1 MSSTG
6 LIQQGNRRT
15 GGRANSFWLSR
26 RTLDPAKA
34 LWISRVSALV
44 ILMTVLV
51 SAFISGIF
59 GMAGGLILI
68 GVLAAMLP
76 VATAM
81 LVHGAVQLVSNG
93 YRAFLW
99 RKYILWGTFGRYA
112 IGAAA
117 GFIALLANAWR
128 PEARAVYL
136 FLGLTAL
143 LIWLPTSWIR
153 MDIFKRGQAELAGFG
168 VQALN
173 TLGGVAGPQLDIF
186 FVTTDIDRRAI
197 VATKS
202 VTQMLAHLV
211 KIAFR
216 GVRVIGATGDS
227 TFPPVWFFA
236 LAVSLSMLG
245 TALGGKLLE
254 RMSDVDFKRAMKW
267 LVTAIGAVMLLKA
280 AEWL

>member
-1 MSSTG
+1 MSS
-6 LIQQGNRRT
+6 
-15 GGRANSFWLSR
+15 
-26 RTLDPAKA
+26 
-34 LWISRVSALV
+34 VSALV
-44 ILMTVLV
+44 ILVTVLV

-59 GMAGGLILI
+59 GMAGGLILM

-81 LVHGAVQLVSNG
+81 IVQGAVQMVSNG

-99 RKYILWGTFGRYA
+99 RKYINWSVFGRYA

-117 GFIALLANAWR
+117 GFVALLAIAWR
-128 PEARAVYL
+128 PEARVVYL

-143 LIWLPTSWIR
+143 LVWLPTNWIR
-153 MDIFKRGQAELAGFG
+153 LDILKRGQAELAGFG

-173 TLGGVAGPQLDIF
+173 TLGGVAGPLLDVF
-186 FVTTDIDRRAI
+186 FLTTAMDRRAI

-202 VTQMLAHLV
+202 VTQVLAHLV
-211 KIAFR
+211 KIVFWS
-216 GVRVIGATGDS
+216 VPVIAAAGGGA
-227 TFPPVWFFA
+227 FPPVWFFV
-236 LAVSLSMLG
+236 LAVPLSMLG

>member
-1 MSSTG
+1 MSS
-6 LIQQGNRRT
+6 
-15 GGRANSFWLSR
+15 
-26 RTLDPAKA
+26 
-34 LWISRVSALV
+34 VSALV
-44 ILMTVLV
+44 ILVTVLV

-59 GMAGGLILI
+59 GMAGGLILM

-81 LVHGAVQLVSNG
+81 VVHGAVQMVSNG

-99 RKYILWGTFGRYA
+99 RKYINWSVFGRYA
-112 IGAAA
+112 IGAAT
-117 GFIALLANAWR
+117 GFLALLAIAWR

-136 FLGLTAL
+136 FLGLTAML
-143 LIWLPTSWIR
+143 VWLPARWIR
-153 MDIFKRGQAELAGFG
+153 LDILKRGQAELAGFA

-173 TLGGVAGPQLDIF
+173 TLGGVAGPLLDIF
-186 FVTTDIDRRAI
+186 FVTTDMDRRAI

-202 VTQMLAHLV
+202 VTQVLAHLV
-211 KIAFR
+211 KIVFW
-216 GVRVIGATGDS
+216 GVPVIAAAGGSA
-227 TFPPVWFFA
+227 FPPVWFFV
-236 LAVSLSMLG
+236 LAVPLSMLG
-245 TALGGKLLE
+245 TTLGGKLLE

>member
-1 MSSTG
+1 MSS
-6 LIQQGNRRT
+6 
-15 GGRANSFWLSR
+15 
-26 RTLDPAKA
+26 
-34 LWISRVSALV
+34 VSALV
-44 ILMTVLV
+44 ILVTVLV

-59 GMAGGLILI
+59 GMAGGLILM

-81 LVHGAVQLVSNG
+81 IVHGAVQMVSNG

-99 RKYILWGTFGRYA
+99 RKFIHWGVFGRYA

-117 GFIALLANAWR
+117 GFVALLAIAWR

-143 LIWLPTSWIR
+143 LVWLPTRWIR
-153 MDIFKRGQAELAGFG
+153 LDILKRGQAELAGFG

-173 TLGGVAGPQLDIF
+173 TLGGVAGPLLDIF
-186 FVTTDIDRRAI
+186 FVTTAMDRRAI

-202 VTQMLAHLV
+202 VTQVLAHLV
-211 KIAFR
+211 KIVFW
-216 GVRVIGATGDS
+216 GVPVIAAAGGGA
-227 TFPPVWFFA
+227 FPPVWFFV
-236 LAVSLSMLG
+236 LAVPLSMLG
-245 TALGGKLLE
+245 TTLGGKLLE